1 MEHQVNETLT
11 DSQVTA
17 PSGSNANL
25 LDGLSAVGLVGGAIA
40 SVVMNNVAAAA
51 IPVAA
56 AVGLHMVNRR
66 QLATEMA
73 QKQETA
79 IAQMVHQINQH
90 QAILTDYLQKFQQET
105 TNQLNQQSQ
114 TQENNRQSLSQSL
127 AQQADAFKQ
136 QLTTLQANM
145 AETQEGMKDDHQ
157 QLVKVVGVLRE
168 MVNHSHT
175 IAADPSKAEAYYQ
188 RGLNHQALGD
198 RVEAQ
203 RDFSEAIR
211 LNGELAGAY
220 YQRGVIYAEL
230 GNRKPAVEDLRQA
243 AKLYFEQGD
252 LEHYHRAR
260 DLGKEF
266 YDLQHPFP
274 GEEKRAEM
282 SEPVVTPVEVD
293 PEAAPKPLLEKETGI
308 TAGNLFD

>member
-1 MEHQVNETLT
+1 MENQVNETVT
-11 DSQVTA
+11 DQAQA
-17 PSGSNANL
+17 PSGSNANT
-25 LDGLSAVGLVGGAIA
+25 LDVVSAVGLVGGAIA
-40 SVVMNNVAAAA
+40 PFFIQNVAAVS
-51 IPVAA
+51 IPIAA
-56 AVGLHMVNRR
+56 AVGIHIYNRR
-66 QLATEMA
+66 QLAVEMS

-79 IAQMVHQINQH
+79 IAALVGQMNQ
-90 QAILTDYLQKFQQET
+90 QQTALTEYLQKSQQET
-105 TNQLNQQSQ
+105 AMQLQQQGQ
-114 TQENNRQSLSQSL
+114 TQAKDRQALSQSL
-127 AQQADAFKQ
+127 GQQAEMFKQ
-136 QLTTLQANM
+136 QLAALQG
-145 AETQEGMKDDHQ
+145 ETQQSQDGIKEDHQ
-157 QLVKVVGVLRE
+157 QLVGVVTVLRE

-175 IAADPSKAEAYYQ
+175 IEADPKSDAYYQ

-211 LNGELAGAY
+211 LNAELAGAY
-220 YQRGVIYAEL
+220 FQRGVIYAEQ

-252 LEHYHRAR
+252 LDHYHRAR

-274 GEEKRAEM
+274 GADLQMETP
-282 SEPVVTPVEVD
+282 EPV
-293 PEAAPKPLLEKETGI
+293 AIAPKDGDQDESIKPLLEKESEV

>member
-1 MEHQVNETLT
+1 MENQVNETVT
-11 DSQVTA
+11 DQVQA
-17 PSGSNANL
+17 PSASNANL
-25 LDGLSAVGLVGGAIA
+25 WDGLSVAALVGGAIA
-40 SVVMNNVAAAA
+40 SVAVNNVAAASVP
-51 IPVAA
+51 IAA
-56 AVGLHMVNRR
+56 AVGIHIYNRR

-79 IAQMVHQINQH
+79 IAQLVGQMNQ
-90 QAILTDYLQKFQQET
+90 QQTALTEYLQKFQQET
-105 TNQLNQQSQ
+105 AMQLQQQGQ
-114 TQENNRQSLSQSL
+114 TQESNRQALAQSLSQ
-127 AQQADAFKQ
+127 QAEAFKQ
-136 QLTTLQANM
+136 QLAALQG
-145 AETQEGMKDDHQ
+145 ETQQSQDGIKEDHQ
-157 QLVKVVGVLRE
+157 QLVGVVTVLRE

-175 IAADPSKAEAYYQ
+175 IEADPKADAYYQ

-211 LNGELAGAY
+211 LNAELAGAY
-220 YQRGVIYAEL
+220 FQRGVIYAEQ

-252 LEHYHRAR
+252 LDHYHRAR

-274 GEEKRAEM
+274 GADLQHETT
-282 SEPVVTPVEVD
+282 EPVVI
-293 PEAAPKPLLEKETGI
+293 APNDGDEDQPLKPLLEKESEV